1 MCECVTVVIIKTAL
15 VAATRF
21 TYLIFF
27 ATRHDYKQ
35 LSRYGCARGPQYLF
49 VGITKKTRH
58 GLDLGPRACTPRVG
72 RGRFSP
78 FPFSVVFP
86 AFPWRARGYATRS
99 DALRFFTRC
108 FPFLVYRNAHF
119 LAAVP
124 AAVQYTTHTHTLSCA
139 YNRPLGG
146 SAGYRTRIRFAERQ
160 GPYRWVE
167 RDRFSPLKDSV
178 MKCGTRKTRESRPR
192 HGRRFVN
199 IYSHKWG
206 PPLSFFTRNEHETPR
221 KKQPAD
227 RTGGGVKTARRDT
240 ATSGRTVRV
249 VVAPFAAKLRFFR
262 FASSLNRNRPDGKGT
277 G

>member
-1 MCECVTVVIIKTAL
+1 MPLVCVCECVTVVIIKTAL

-124 AAVQYTTHTHTLSCA
+124 AAVQYTTHTHTHSLVPIIA
-139 YNRPLGG
+139 P
-146 SAGYRTRIRFAERQ
+146 SADQPGTEHVFVSPNAKVRTDELNATVF
-160 GPYRWVE
+160 PRWKI
-167 RDRFSPLKDSV
+167 P
-178 MKCGTRKTRESRPR
+178 
-192 HGRRFVN
+192 
-199 IYSHKWG
+199 
-206 PPLSFFTRNEHETPR
+206 
-221 KKQPAD
+221 
-227 RTGGGVKTARRDT
+227 
-240 ATSGRTVRV
+240 
-249 VVAPFAAKLRFFR
+249 
-262 FASSLNRNRPDGKGT
+262 
-277 G
+277 